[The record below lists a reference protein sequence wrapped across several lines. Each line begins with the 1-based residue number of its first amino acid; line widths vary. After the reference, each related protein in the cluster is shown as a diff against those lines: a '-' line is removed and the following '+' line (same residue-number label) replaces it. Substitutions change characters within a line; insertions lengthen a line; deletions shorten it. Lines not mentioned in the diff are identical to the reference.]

1 MVFGAYL
8 WVRRGT
14 PGRLLLALARQS
26 PRRRLGIAA
35 VAGTAVT
42 AVSLVEAAWE
52 GITGA
57 WLLVAGIPPGAVFGV
72 RPRDPPYV
80 RILCRRRQRRS
91 EQERHSQRHRH
102 PTGAPRRMPVVLL
115 LLSRGSSHPC
125 ARLRRPAG
133 IYHQPPA
140 ARLSGRLCMGP
151 ALEAGWS
158 CNLAILCR
166 WASMS

>member
-1 MVFGAYL
+1 MPEDWTVTTSSVLAAISTLTLIALMVFGAYL

-57 WLLVAGIPPGAVFGV
+57 WLLAAGIPPGAVFGLGLWLV
-72 RPRDPPYV
+72 PPRM
-80 RILCRRRQRRS
+80 QRHMQGQD
-91 EQERHSQRHRH
+91 QER
-102 PTGAPRRMPVVLL
+102 T
-115 LLSRGSSHPC
+115 
-125 ARLRRPAG
+125 
-133 IYHQPPA
+133 
-140 ARLSGRLCMGP
+140 
-151 ALEAGWS
+151 
-158 CNLAILCR
+158 
-166 WASMS
+166 